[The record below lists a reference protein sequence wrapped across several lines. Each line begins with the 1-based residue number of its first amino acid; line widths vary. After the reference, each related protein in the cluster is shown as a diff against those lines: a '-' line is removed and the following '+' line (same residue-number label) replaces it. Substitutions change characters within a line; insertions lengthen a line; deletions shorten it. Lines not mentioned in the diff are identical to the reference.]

1 MTRLVVV
8 TIRASRLECT
18 TDSIPMKMGKRLVR
32 VNYVKSVENVGLT
45 SNTILFRRGSSDES
59 SHVPPTLPFLGTC
72 TLGELLL

>member
-1 MTRLVVV
+1 MTRLVVI

-45 SNTILFRRGSSDES
+45 SNRYM
-59 SHVPPTLPFLGTC
+59 HVGRTAAVR
-72 TLGELLL
+72 